1 MSANQTFRNS
11 ASDRRP
17 AARKQTAIEPLKNR
31 AAPMELSFSQQRL
44 WFLAQLPGASEAYH
58 MPLAL
63 RLRGPLDP
71 AALARAL
78 DALTAR
84 HEVLRTRFVATAGT
98 PFQVVDP
105 PDTGFALRSQDL
117 SGSPDAE
124 ERLAELAREA
134 AAEPFDLAAGPL
146 ARGRL
151 ITLGADH
158 HALLLTLHHI
168 VSDGWSMT
176 VLTRELGELYAA
188 FRRGEESPLPPLP
201 VQYADYA
208 AWQRQWLAEDG
219 PDEDGDYWRTAL
231 AGAPALLEVP
241 ADRPRPAEQD
251 YRGGSVP
258 IELGP
263 ELTDALKNLA
273 RRNGSTLYMTV
284 LAGWALALSRL
295 SGQDDVVVGTPV
307 ANRRRS
313 ELEGLVGFFVN
324 TLALRID
331 LSGEPAVADLLKRVR
346 TTALAAMAHQD
357 LPFERVVELVNPP
370 RSQAHTPLFQ
380 TMFAWQDNQ
389 GGELDLP
396 GVEVSPL
403 ETPYAVAKF
412 DLTLSLSEED
422 GRITGGLDYAGALF
436 DAATAER
443 YAGHLRRVLA
453 AMAEGPARPARAVPL
468 LDERERRQALEDGNG
483 GVRAGAP
490 GGVVERFEA
499 QARANPDRAALVSAG
514 DRLDYGTLERRANRL
529 AHALISR
536 GVRPGQRVG
545 LHTGRSAA
553 LVVGVLGVLKAG
565 AAYVPMDPVLPLERL
580 TEMVADA
587 ALVLSDA
594 DEPPA
599 GWSRLTEMEAE
610 GGSESRT
617 GIVNDPAGL
626 AYVIYTS
633 GSTGRPKGVAATHG
647 NVLNLLDH
655 GLGQFGAEPGEGAA
669 LWSSIGFDSSVQETL
684 LPLTTGGTL
693 HLVPE
698 ELRGDPGALMDWLR
712 EHRIVQTFLPPA
724 FIKWIDEAPEERLAG
739 LMVRQLLTGV
749 ESLPEGALYRMTRL
763 MPELRVLYGY
773 GPTETTVYCTAYVEP
788 TPKARQC
795 PIGRPLAN
803 TRVYLLD
810 ERLEPVPVG
819 VAGEI
824 YVGGAGLTR
833 GYLGRPDLTAERFVA
848 DPFVPGERMYRS
860 GDLARRLPDGDIEFL
875 GRGDRQVKLRGFRIE
890 PGEIEAVL
898 LEQPGVREAA
908 VLADHGP
915 TGEQRLVACVGRGD
929 TEPWTV
935 GEWREALSR
944 RLPAYMIPALFVE
957 RPSLPLTVNGKL
969 DRAALLAR
977 AGEDAPVQ
985 VNTASPRDHIELT
998 LYQIWQRLL
1007 LRSRIGIRDSFFD
1020 IGGSSISA
1028 IKMAHAIEEE
1038 FGEALPLRD
1047 IMLHPTIE
1055 ELGGRLRRGADG
1067 RPPSNLIEFR
1077 AGDGPRVV
1085 CVHPA
1090 GGTAF
1095 CYLSLAKALGPE
1107 YGVYGI
1113 QSPGVNPGESFLPS
1127 VEAMAESYLKLIE
1140 PLPDGPLIIT
1150 GLSFGGLIAHEMG
1163 RLLARAGHTDMSVV
1177 LLDAQGS
1184 DDPDNRPG
1192 IEPVSMAEFRDKLV
1206 KFNGMYPGIDDE
1218 QIEQYYRIYC
1228 HNRDTA
1234 RDYTPPSTAARLLLM
1249 QAVEGAEEDFL
1260 RDVRGFWRRRAEGD
1274 YLVESMTCDHWELLE
1289 DDGIPQVAAVIEAEA
1304 ARITAARASADGIDA
1319 DHAAAD
1325 RVATARVDADQVGAN
1340 HIDADQVAADHDTA
1354 ARTQP
1359 PAERRPDPVPAQEN

>member
-1 MSANQTFRNS
+1 
-11 ASDRRP
+11 
-17 AARKQTAIEPLKNR
+17 
-31 AAPMELSFSQQRL
+31 MELSFSQQRL

-63 RLRGPLDP
+63 RLRGPLDR
-71 AALARAL
+71 AALTRAL
-78 DALTAR
+78 DALAAR
-84 HEVLRTRFVATAGT
+84 HEVLRTRFPAAAGT
-98 PFQVVDP
+98 PFQEVGPADE
-105 PDTGFALRSQDL
+105 GFALRAHDL
-117 SGSPDAE
+117 SGLPDAE
-124 ERLAELAREA
+124 ERLGELAREE
-134 AAEPFDLAAGPL
+134 AAEPFDLAGAAP

-188 FRRGEESPLPPLP
+188 FRRGGQDPLPPLP

-208 AWQRQWLAEDG
+208 AWQRQGLSEDG
-219 PDEDGDYWRTAL
+219 PAKAGAYWKSAL
-231 AGAPALLEVP
+231 AAAPALLEVP

-251 YRGGSVP
+251 YRGGSVR
-258 IELGP
+258 LDFGA
-263 ELTDALKNLA
+263 ELTDALKKLG

-284 LAGWALALSRL
+284 LAGWALTLSRL
-295 SGQDDVVVGTPV
+295 SGQDDVVIGTPV

-313 ELEGLVGFFVN
+313 ELEGLIGFFVN

-331 LSGEPAVADLLKRVR
+331 LSGGPAVADLLGRVR
-346 TTALAAMAHQD
+346 TTALAAMDHQD

-380 TMFAWQDNQ
+380 TMFAWQTDE
-389 GGELDLP
+389 GGAGGDLDLP

-403 ETPYAVAKF
+403 ESPYEVAKF
-412 DLTLSLSEED
+412 DLTLTLSEED
-422 GRITGGLDYAGALF
+422 GRVTGSLDYADALF

-443 YAGHLRRVLA
+443 YGAYLRRVLTQ
-453 AMAEGPARPARAVPL
+453 MAEDASRPARAVSL
-468 LDERERRQALEDGNG
+468 LDERERRQALVDWNG

-490 GGVVERFEA
+490 GGVVERFEE
-499 QARANPDRAALVSAG
+499 QARTNPGRAALVSADG
-514 DRLDYGTLERRANRL
+514 QLDYGTLERRANRL
-529 AHALISR
+529 AHVLIAR

-545 LHTGRSAA
+545 LHAGRSAG
-553 LVVGVLGVLKAG
+553 LVVGILGVLKAG
-565 AAYVPMDPVLPLERL
+565 AAYVPMDPVLPVERL
-580 TEMVADA
+580 TAMVADA

-594 DEPPA
+594 AEPPA
-599 GWSRLTEMEAE
+599 GWSPLTAVEAE
-610 GGSESRT
+610 GVGEEPP

-712 EHRIVQTFLPPA
+712 THQIVQTFLPPA
-724 FIKWIDEAPEERLAG
+724 FVKWIDEAPEERLAG
-739 LMVRQLLTGV
+739 LKVRQLLTGV

-773 GPTETTVYCTAYVEP
+773 GPTETTVYCTAYVDP
-788 TPKARQC
+788 TPAARQC

-819 VAGEI
+819 VAGEL

-833 GYLGRPDLTAERFVA
+833 GYLGRPDLTAERFVP

-898 LEQPGVREAA
+898 LEQSGVREAA
-908 VLADHGP
+908 VLADDGP
-915 TGEQRLVACVGRGD
+915 TGEQRLVACVGRGEA
-929 TEPWTV
+929 EPWSA

-944 RLPAYMIPALFVE
+944 RLPGYMLPALFVE
-957 RPSLPLTVNGKL
+957 LPSLPLTVNGKL
-969 DRAALLAR
+969 DREALLAR
-977 AGEDAPVQ
+977 ARDGGPVQ
-985 VNTASPRDHIELT
+985 VNTASPRDHIELS

-1007 LRSRIGIRDSFFD
+1007 LRSEIGIRDSFFD

-1028 IKMAHAIEEE
+1028 IKMAHAVQEE
-1038 FGEALPLRD
+1038 FGENLPLRD

-1077 AGDGPRVV
+1077 KGSGPNVV

-1095 CYLSLAKALGPE
+1095 CYLSLAKALGPDC
-1107 YGVYGI
+1107 GVYGI
-1113 QSPGVNPGESFLPS
+1113 QSPGVNPGETFLPT
-1127 VEAMAESYLKLIE
+1127 VEAMAASYLRLIE
-1140 PLPDGPLIIT
+1140 PLPDGPLVIS

-1163 RLLARAGHTDMSVV
+1163 KQLAEAGRTDFSVV

-1192 IEPVSMAEFRDKLV
+1192 IEHVSMAEFRDKLV
-1206 KFNGMYPGIDDE
+1206 RFNGMYPGIDDE

-1228 HNRDTA
+1228 HNRESARHYQPTSTTA
-1234 RDYTPPSTAARLLLM
+1234 RLYLM

-1260 RDVRGFWRRRAEGD
+1260 ADVRAFWRRRAEGD
-1274 YLVESMTCDHWELLE
+1274 YLVEPMTCDHWELLE
-1289 DDGIPQVAAVIEAEA
+1289 DDGIPQVAAVIEAEL
-1304 ARITAARASADGIDA
+1304 ARITASAS
-1319 DHAAAD
+1319 
-1325 RVATARVDADQVGAN
+1325 
-1340 HIDADQVAADHDTA
+1340 
-1354 ARTQP
+1354 RTQP
-1359 PAERRPDPVPAQEN
+1359 PPERRLDPVPAREN

>member
-1 MSANQTFRNS
+1 
-11 ASDRRP
+11 
-17 AARKQTAIEPLKNR
+17 
-31 AAPMELSFSQQRL
+31 MELSFSQQRL

-63 RLRGPLDP
+63 RLRGPLDRT
-71 AALARAL
+71 ALTRAL
-78 DALTAR
+78 DALAAR

-98 PFQVVDP
+98 PFQVVGPADE
-105 PDTGFALRSQDL
+105 GFSLRAHDL
-117 SGSPDAE
+117 SGLPDAE
-124 ERLAELAREA
+124 ERLGELAREEA
-134 AAEPFDLAAGPL
+134 GEPFDLAGAAP

-151 ITLGADH
+151 VTLGEDH
-158 HALLLTLHHI
+158 HVLMLTLHHI
-168 VSDGWSMT
+168 ASDGWSMT

-188 FRRGEESPLPPLP
+188 FRRGEEDPLPPLP

-208 AWQRQWLAEDG
+208 AWQRRWLSEDG
-219 PDEDGDYWRTAL
+219 PAAAGEYWKSAL
-231 AGAPALLEVP
+231 AAAPALLEVP

-251 YRGGSVP
+251 YRGGSVR
-258 IELGP
+258 LDFGA
-263 ELTDALKNLA
+263 ELTDALKKLG

-284 LAGWALALSRL
+284 LAGWALTLSRL
-295 SGQDDVVVGTPV
+295 SGQDDVVIGTPV

-313 ELEGLVGFFVN
+313 ELEGLIGFFVN

-331 LSGEPAVADLLKRVR
+331 LSGGPAVAELLKRVR
-346 TTALAAMAHQD
+346 TTALAAMDHQD

-380 TMFAWQDNQ
+380 TMFAWQSDE
-389 GGELDLP
+389 GGDLSLP

-403 ETPYAVAKF
+403 ESPYAVAKF
-412 DLTLSLSEED
+412 DLTLTLSEED
-422 GRITGGLDYAGALF
+422 GRITGSLDYAGALF

-443 YAGHLRRVLA
+443 YGGYLRRVLTR
-453 AMAEGPARPARAVPL
+453 MAEDAARPARAVSL
-468 LDERERRQALEDGNG
+468 LDERERRQALVDWNG

-499 QARANPDRAALVSAG
+499 QARANPGRAALVSAG
-514 DRLDYGTLERRANRL
+514 EQLDYGTLERRANRL
-529 AHALISR
+529 AHALTAR

-545 LHTGRSAA
+545 LHVGRSAG
-553 LVVGVLGVLKAG
+553 LVVGILGVLKAG

-594 DEPPA
+594 AEPPA
-599 GWSRLTEMEAE
+599 GWSPLTAVEAE
-610 GGSESRT
+610 GGSEEPP
-617 GIVNDPAGL
+617 GIVNDPDGL

-712 EHRIVQTFLPPA
+712 THRIVQTFLPPA
-724 FIKWIDEAPEERLAG
+724 FVKWIDEAPEERLAG
-739 LMVRQLLTGV
+739 LKVRQLLTGV

-773 GPTETTVYCTAYVEP
+773 GPTETTVYCTAYVDP
-788 TPKARQC
+788 TPAARQC

-819 VAGEI
+819 VAGEL

-833 GYLGRPDLTAERFVA
+833 GYLGRPDLTAERFVP

-929 TEPWTV
+929 EEPWSAA
-935 GEWREALSR
+935 EWREALSR
-944 RLPAYMIPALFVE
+944 RLPGYMIPALFVE
-957 RPSLPLTVNGKL
+957 LPSLPLTVNGKL
-969 DRAALLAR
+969 DRAALLER
-977 AGEDAPVQ
+977 AADGGPVV
-985 VNTASPRDHIELT
+985 VNTASPRDHIELK

-1028 IKMAHAIEEE
+1028 IKMAHAVQEE
-1038 FGEALPLRD
+1038 FGENLPLRD

-1077 AGDGPRVV
+1077 GGSGAQVV

-1095 CYLSLAKALGPE
+1095 CYLSLAKALGPDC
-1107 YGVYGI
+1107 GVYGI
-1113 QSPGVNPGESFLPS
+1113 QSPGVNPGETFLPT
-1127 VEAMAESYLKLIE
+1127 VEAMAESYLRLIE
-1140 PLPDGPLIIT
+1140 PLPDGPLVIT

-1163 RLLARAGHTDMSVV
+1163 RQLAEAGRTGFSVV

-1192 IEPVSMAEFRDKLV
+1192 IEHVSMAEFRDKLV

-1228 HNRDTA
+1228 HNRESA
-1234 RDYTPPSTAARLLLM
+1234 RHYQPPSTTARLYLM

-1260 RDVRGFWRRRAEGD
+1260 ADVRAFWRRRAEGD
-1274 YLVESMTCDHWELLE
+1274 YLVEPMTCDHWELLE
-1289 DDGIPQVAAVIEAEA
+1289 DDGIPQVAAVIEAEL
-1304 ARITAARASADGIDA
+1304 ARITAS
-1319 DHAAAD
+1319 
-1325 RVATARVDADQVGAN
+1325 
-1340 HIDADQVAADHDTA
+1340 
-1354 ARTQP
+1354 RTQP
-1359 PAERRPDPVPAQEN
+1359 PPERRPDPVPAREN